1 MSKTETQSKAESLA
15 KMLEFGAFSPNLLQN
30 EIGVRKAAAEELRRL
45 DARVTS
51 LEFAFNE
58 WHDKTDWV
66 QETAQALEL
75 GMHRADVLRARIE
88 ALDAENKAL
97 RARRESPAAQAG
109 WKLVPAKPTDA
120 MLGAA
125 QKAWLAD
132 PLRRSSTLYAAALA
146 AAPQAP
152 VMDATA
158 ERDEAFEAVRQR
170 LCKLPKYSFI
180 LADGDGGAV
189 GVARRKDG
197 SGRWIEFQ
205 AAHELLDPV
214 AVDAA
219 IAAQA
224 AVKTGGA
231 A

>member
-1 MSKTETQSKAESLA
+1 MSKPETQSKAESLA

-97 RARRESPAAQAG
+97 I
-109 WKLVPAKPTDA
+109 
-120 MLGAA
+120 
-125 QKAWLAD
+125 KAL
-132 PLRRSSTLYAAALA
+132 
-146 AAPQAP
+146 
-152 VMDATA
+152 
-158 ERDEAFEAVRQR
+158 EAVEMDVVEIGMGE
-170 LCKLPKYSFI
+170 STI
-180 LADGDGGAV
+180 GDS
-189 GVARRKDG
+189 ARYKV
-197 SGRWIEFQ
+197 E
-205 AAHELLDPV
+205 
-214 AVDAA
+214 DALQQVR
-219 IAAQA
+219 AAQA
-224 AVKTGGA
+224 AAKDGGA